1 LFMRRL
7 TRKLAVPSVSDVPTR
22 KPAPWRSA

>member
-1 LFMRRL
+1 L

-22 KPAPWRSA
+22 KPARWRSA